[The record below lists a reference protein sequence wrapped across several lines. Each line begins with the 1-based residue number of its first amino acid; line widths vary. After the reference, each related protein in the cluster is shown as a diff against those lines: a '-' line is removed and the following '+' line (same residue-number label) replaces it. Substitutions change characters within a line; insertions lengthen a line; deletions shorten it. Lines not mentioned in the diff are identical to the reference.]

1 MSRLLHELN
10 PLQTNGVD
18 ASATRKL
25 IRHMDHAP
33 NDIRKILNLIMDSYC
48 FRVKDIKKMDFFRL
62 RLDRLLQGAQHRLSE
77 MEDLLEDCWW
87 EEILGVGLCLQ
98 FNKNVAKQFV
108 KLYARLLKDLRAM
121 KFAIEAETGHWT
133 HVVLMKRMQQRLH
146 IMQAEANDLLQEI
159 ANRVLDASTDMPT
172 PQFAHLEE
180 TLNHFMK
187 KYTKLY
193 GAMLSA
199 EVHTPSDVGK
209 TMTLNVFIYSF
220 HAFVHTLFE
229 FESRFNHKDFSCCYR
244 IDKFL
249 KMVWSS
255 IYRGAMYK
263 RSTVMFAVRT
273 TLAVLIAYCAST
285 FIFAFSATGPTA
297 VAMVA
302 QFHVG
307 GTYGNMRNRM
317 AGLVA
322 GTVVPSI
329 LHFFICKIQ
338 DVALYNATNNAV
350 LFVWIVGSM
359 YVCYSSSY
367 LRMAGMVSAYMSASV
382 LLDHSCR
389 TTTKALS
396 YSSLTENSMAII
408 ILMLVEVS
416 LQPQSARGL
425 LRSNIQQVLHAY
437 SKVFHRVFAHH
448 VTCID
453 ASAPGLGGLPTVVE
467 ADSTTSTP
475 ATAKLNEKE
484 TRSLHKELSITLP
497 AILKQ
502 QKKLVHDAAAEP
514 SLWKAKF
521 SNEQYTQVLGV
532 CWTLLDRLR
541 LLSDLV
547 EWRERLTRDP
557 TREGYRL
564 KRRNAGSLNDECTA
578 AFKEQEDE
586 QAKQPETVY
595 VTAVAPTTEEVAH
608 AVLPPLPSTATP
620 AVASARWDRS
630 QAAYESV
637 VNESFESLV
646 TLFSK
651 DFTHKTADDYAI
663 YLQMKE
669 AFRIADSD
677 RSGTVDAS
685 ELVVLLEKLMP
696 YTGRQGNVHM
706 EQYVDEFMRLVD
718 KNHDG
723 QITFAE
729 FMQALN
735 DGFRLELEI
744 YENTTQMI
752 ASDTDQV
759 SRAPLVLNR
768 EGACSMD
775 ISDDSSAVDLME
787 CSVPTS
793 ASGVRLP
800 ESADRVNLPR
810 STMFFTPP
818 SSSSGLGSYLFGNS
832 SDGEQPPDTNSS
844 RRRRWWAQTR
854 NDSAGVAL
862 LNVES
867 FSLNE
872 AAATLKQSYGELLL
886 RSLDDPDQHVTMEDF
901 VVMSCLI
908 SACEDV
914 AANLT
919 RLNTLAAS

>member
-1 MSRLLHELN
+1 
-10 PLQTNGVD
+10 
-18 ASATRKL
+18 
-25 IRHMDHAP
+25 
-33 NDIRKILNLIMDSYC
+33 MDSYC

-62 RLDRLLQGAQHRLSE
+62 RLERLLGAAQHRLSE
-77 MEDLLEDCWW
+77 MEELLDDCWW
-87 EEILGVGLCLQ
+87 EEIVGVGLCLT
-98 FNKNVAKQFV
+98 FNKNVTKQFV

-121 KFAIEAETGHWT
+121 KFAIEAENGHWT
-133 HVVLMKRMQQRLH
+133 HVVLMKRMQQSLH
-146 IMQAEANDLLQEI
+146 IMQAEANDLLHEI
-159 ANRVLDASTDMPT
+159 ADRVLEASTDMPT
-172 PQFAHLEE
+172 PKFAHLEQ
-180 TLNHFMK
+180 TVNQFMK

-209 TMTLNVFIYSF
+209 TMSLNVFIYSF
-220 HAFVHTLFE
+220 HSFVHTLFE
-229 FESRFNHKDFSCCYR
+229 FEERFNQKNFSCRYR
-244 IDKFL
+244 IRKFFS
-249 KMVWSS
+249 MVWWS
-255 IYRGAMYK
+255 IFQGTMYM
-263 RSTVMFAVRT
+263 RRMVLFAVRT
-273 TLAVLIAYCAST
+273 TIAVLISYCAST

-297 VAMVA
+297 IAMVA

-307 GTYGNMRNRM
+307 GTYGNMKNRM

-329 LHFFICKIQ
+329 LHFFICKIS
-338 DVALYNATNNAV
+338 DVVFYNAINNAV

-389 TTTKALS
+389 TTSKALS

-416 LQPQSARGL
+416 MQPQSARGL
-425 LRSNIQQVLHAY
+425 LRSNIQQLLKAY
-437 SKVFHRVFAHH
+437 SSVFHRVFAHH
-448 VTCID
+448 IT
-453 ASAPGLGGLPTVVE
+453 STSSTAPHLGDLPTVNE
-467 ADSTTSTP
+467 STTARTP
-475 ATAKLNEKE
+475 GSATLDEKE

-497 AILKQ
+497 AVLKQ
-502 QKKLVHDAAAEP
+502 QKKLVHDATAEP

-521 SNEQYTQVLGV
+521 SNEQYMQVLAI

-541 LLSDLV
+541 LLLDLV
-547 EWRERLTRDP
+547 EWRERLNADHAH
-557 TREGYRL
+557 EGYRL

-578 AFKEQEDE
+578 AFKEQEE
-586 QAKQPETVY
+586 QAQQPETVY
-595 VTAVAPTTEEVAH
+595 VTAIAPTTEDMIPEAP
-608 AVLPPLPSTATP
+608 LPPLPSNAPP
-620 AVASARWDRS
+620 AVAKSRWDRS
-630 QAAYESV
+630 QDAYESV
-637 VNESFESLV
+637 VEESLDALV

-651 DFTHKTADDYAI
+651 DFTYKTADDYAI

-669 AFRIADSD
+669 AFRIADKD
-677 RSGTVDAS
+677 RSGTVDS
-685 ELVVLLEKLMP
+685 TELVVLLEKLMP
-696 YTGRQGNVHM
+696 YAGGQGDVHM
-706 EQYVDEFMRLVD
+706 EKYVDEFMRLVD

-752 ASDTDQV
+752 ASNADNPV
-759 SRAPLVLNR
+759 SGAPENAARCQKR
-768 EGACSMD
+768 ENACSMD
-775 ISDDSSAVDLME
+775 ISDESSAVDLLE
-787 CSVPTS
+787 SSAATS
-793 ASGVRLP
+793 DALLTLPAST
-800 ESADRVNLPR
+800 ARVHVPR

-818 SSSSGLGSYLFGNS
+818 SSSSGIGSYFFGS
-832 SDGEQPPDTNSS
+832 SGEENDSS
-844 RRRRWWAQTR
+844 RRRRAWWSQTR
-854 NDSAGVAL
+854 TDSAGVAL

-886 RSLDDPDQHVTMEDF
+886 RSLDDNDEHVTMEDF
-901 VVMSCLI
+901 IVMSCLI
-908 SACEDV
+908 SACEDI